1 MSLMTMM
8 NQISGK
14 LKTKETYNVEIKID
28 KKFFIKLGII
38 AILCFASF
46 CAGRFIRF
54 RGVSG
59 TSEQLVDGIVLSRE
73 TADKLADEL
82 NIGGSALKSANG
94 YEKAILEGVGT
105 LRRSS
110 EVGQLCTDAI
120 KQSIESDEKFNEEL
134 RRNVSGYFDAADYAI
149 DLAIE
154 RAELYESIIRAY
166 EQTQLDNRENNKKS
180 E

>member
-1 MSLMTMM
+1 M
-8 NQISGK
+8 
-14 LKTKETYNVEIKID
+14 EIKID
-28 KKFFIKLGII
+28 KKFFIKLGIV

-46 CAGRFIRF
+46 CAGRLIRF

-59 TSEQLVDGIVLSRE
+59 TSEQLVDGVVLSRK

-82 NIGGSALKSANG
+82 NLGGSALKSANG
-94 YEKAILEGVGT
+94 YEQAILEGIGT

-134 RRNVSGYFDAADYAI
+134 RRNVSGYFDAADFAI
-149 DLAIE
+149 ELAIQ
-154 RAELYESIIRAY
+154 RAELYESIVRTY
-166 EQTQLDNRENNKKS
+166 EQTQSNNGENN
-180 E
+180 

>member
-1 MSLMTMM
+1 M
-8 NQISGK
+8 
-14 LKTKETYNVEIKID
+14 EIKID
-28 KKFFIKLGII
+28 KKFFIKLGIV

-46 CAGRFIRF
+46 CAGRLIRF

-59 TSEQLVDGIVLSRE
+59 TSEQLVDGVVLSRE

-82 NIGGSALKSANG
+82 NLGGSALKSGIG
-94 YEKAILEGVGT
+94 YEQAILEGIGT

-110 EVGQLCTDAI
+110 EVGQLCTNAI

-149 DLAIE
+149 DISIN
-154 RAELYESIIRAY
+154 RAELYESIVRAY
-166 EQTQLDNRENNKKS
+166 EQTQSNNGENN
-180 E
+180 

>member
-1 MSLMTMM
+1 M
-8 NQISGK
+8 
-14 LKTKETYNVEIKID
+14 EIKID
-28 KKFFIKLGII
+28 KKFFIKLGIV

-46 CAGRFIRF
+46 CAGRLIRF

-59 TSEQLVDGIVLSRE
+59 TSEQLVDGVVLSRE

-82 NIGGSALKSANG
+82 NLGGSALKSANG
-94 YEKAILEGVGT
+94 YEQAILEGIGT

-134 RRNVSGYFDAADYAI
+134 CRNVSGYFDAADFAI
-149 DLAIE
+149 ELAIQ
-154 RAELYESIIRAY
+154 RAELYESIVRTY
-166 EQTQLDNRENNKKS
+166 EQTQSNNGENN
-180 E
+180 

>member
-1 MSLMTMM
+1 M
-8 NQISGK
+8 
-14 LKTKETYNVEIKID
+14 EIKIN
-28 KKFFIKLGII
+28 KKFFIKLGIV

-46 CAGRFIRF
+46 CAGRLIRF

-59 TSEQLVDGIVLSRE
+59 TSEQLVNGVVLSRE

-94 YEKAILEGVGT
+94 YEQAILEGIGT

-134 RRNVSGYFDAADYAI
+134 RRNVSGYFDAADFAI
-149 DLAIE
+149 ELAIQ
-154 RAELYESIIRAY
+154 RAELYESIVRTY
-166 EQTQLDNRENNKKS
+166 EQTQSDNGENN
-180 E
+180 

>member
-1 MSLMTMM
+1 M
-8 NQISGK
+8 
-14 LKTKETYNVEIKID
+14 EIKID
-28 KKFFIKLGII
+28 KKFFIKLGIV

-46 CAGRFIRF
+46 CTGRLIRF

-59 TSEQLVDGIVLSRE
+59 TSEQLVDRVVLSRE

-82 NIGGSALKSANG
+82 NLGGSALKSANG
-94 YEKAILEGVGT
+94 YEQAILEGIGT

-134 RRNVSGYFDAADYAI
+134 RRNVSGYFDAADFAI
-149 DLAIE
+149 ELAIQ
-154 RAELYESIIRAY
+154 RAELYESIVRTY
-166 EQTQLDNRENNKKS
+166 EQTQSNNGENN
-180 E
+180 

>member
-1 MSLMTMM
+1 M
-8 NQISGK
+8 
-14 LKTKETYNVEIKID
+14 EIKID

-46 CAGRFIRF
+46 CAGRLIRF

-59 TSEQLVDGIVLSRE
+59 TSEQLVDGVVLSRE

-82 NIGGSALKSANG
+82 NLGGSALKSGIG
-94 YEKAILEGVGT
+94 YEQAILEGIGT

-110 EVGQLCTDAI
+110 EVGQLCTNAI

-149 DLAIE
+149 DISIN
-154 RAELYESIIRAY
+154 RAELYESIVRAY
-166 EQTQLDNRENNKKS
+166 EQTQSDNGENN
-180 E
+180 

>member
-1 MSLMTMM
+1 M
-8 NQISGK
+8 
-14 LKTKETYNVEIKID
+14 EIKID
-28 KKFFIKLGII
+28 KKFFIKLSIV

-59 TSEQLVDGIVLSRE
+59 TSEQLVDGVILSRE
-73 TADKLADEL
+73 AADKLADEL
-82 NIGGSALKSANG
+82 NLGGSALKSANG
-94 YEKAILEGVGT
+94 YEQAILEGIGT

-134 RRNVSGYFDAADYAI
+134 RRNVSGYFDTADFAI
-149 DLAIE
+149 ELAIQ
-154 RAELYESIIRAY
+154 RAELYESIVRTY
-166 EQTQLDNRENNKKS
+166 EQTQSNNGENN
-180 E
+180 

>member
-1 MSLMTMM
+1 M
-8 NQISGK
+8 
-14 LKTKETYNVEIKID
+14 EIKID
-28 KKFFIKLGII
+28 KKFFIKLGIV

-46 CAGRFIRF
+46 CAGRLIKF

-59 TSEQLVDGIVLSRE
+59 TSEQLVDGVVLSRE

-82 NIGGSALKSANG
+82 NLGGSALKSANG
-94 YEKAILEGVGT
+94 YEQAILEGIGT

-134 RRNVSGYFDAADYAI
+134 RRNVSGYFDAADFAI
-149 DLAIE
+149 ELAIQ
-154 RAELYESIIRAY
+154 RAELYESIVRTY
-166 EQTQLDNRENNKKS
+166 EQTQSNNGENN
-180 E
+180 

>member
-1 MSLMTMM
+1 M
-8 NQISGK
+8 
-14 LKTKETYNVEIKID
+14 EIKID
-28 KKFFIKLGII
+28 KKFFIKLFII
-38 AILCFASF
+38 VLLCFTSF

-59 TSEQLVDGIVLSRE
+59 TSEQLVDGVILSRE

-82 NIGGSALKSANG
+82 NLGGSALKSADG
-94 YEKAILEGVGT
+94 YEQAILEGIGT

-149 DLAIE
+149 DISIK
-154 RAELYESIIRAY
+154 RAELYESIVRAY
-166 EQTQLDNRENNKKS
+166 EQTQSDNRENNKESK
-180 E
+180 